1 MESNGSAVSYSY
13 EDPGILLNEVR
24 TACTAQPLCQRREER
39 SRLDVVSCSP
49 QRSKVFVTFT
59 AGSCT
64 MGSFEIVNVIG
75 VLCGDTG
82 QTVKGKCQ
90 SAVVLL
96 VLNAFKNSG

>member
-1 MESNGSAVSYSY
+1 
-13 EDPGILLNEVR
+13 
-24 TACTAQPLCQRREER
+24 
-39 SRLDVVSCSP
+39 
-49 QRSKVFVTFT
+49 
-59 AGSCT
+59 